1 MFVTGTL
8 GDWALAEGPLLD
20 TEADLRSVRNVAD
33 DAQQYSCIY
42 YPDSRG
48 AVPRVNLSFPYPL
61 QIDGGVSQRA
71 VKSVTSVGDLR
82 FRSMWQ
88 TWETRH
94 DRLILRGRRAQ
105 TLLQAI
111 TDQRATEFT
120 VTLTDNPELS
130 KDYST
135 AGLLQALEVNEMSP
149 CFGL

>member
-1 MFVTGTL
+1 MDTGAD
-8 GDWALAEGPLLD
+8 GRSARNLAD
-20 TEADLRSVRNVAD
+20 N
-33 DAQQYSCIY
+33 AQQYTCIY
-42 YPDSRG
+42 YSDSQGG

-82 FRSMWQ
+82 FLSLWQ
-88 TWETRH
+88 TWETRR
-94 DRLILRGRRAQ
+94 DRLALRDQHAQ
-105 TLLQAI
+105 TLLQSIA
-111 TDQRATEFT
+111 DQRATEFT

-135 AGLLQALEVNEMSP
+135 VGLLQALEVNEMST